1 MEQFSFSL
9 NMSAN
14 SFTYLNPA
22 KHILIY
28 FSNSIT
34 LIKSYAIQETDRTI
48 YSINA
53 FNNEMIIIF
62 SQFTA
67 LFIKIKSFTHQSRCL
82 LETIGCFYIK
92 RNTGLRITFSYYNFI
107 QIDKTVCSR

>member
-67 LFIKIKSFTHQSRCL
+67 LFITMQALPSAETGVILLNLIKAI
-82 LETIGCFYIK
+82 LELKAMIILHAKFRAQTAA
-92 RNTGLRITFSYYNFI
+92 
-107 QIDKTVCSR
+107 